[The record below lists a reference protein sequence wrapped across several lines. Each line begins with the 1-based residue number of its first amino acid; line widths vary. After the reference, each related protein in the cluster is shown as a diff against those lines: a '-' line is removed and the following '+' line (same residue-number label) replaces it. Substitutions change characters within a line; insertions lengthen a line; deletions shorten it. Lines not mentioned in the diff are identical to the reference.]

1 MTVATLPFI
10 NLPNLN
16 TTRRINRAHAYAPFV
31 DVTKQTKEASQ
42 LENDAKKNF
51 AGNLFRP
58 DLKTEAL
65 VSVAV

>member
-31 DVTKQTKEASQ
+31 DVTKQTREASQ
-42 LENDAKKNF
+42 LGNDAKRNF

>member
-51 AGNLFRP
+51 AGNSFRP